1 MTTPAAHDDRIG
13 NGGYN
18 GGNNGSKTSGIG
30 ARLRRKEDDRF
41 LRGRGDYVAN
51 LRMVGMRDVAF
62 VRSPLAHARIRGIE
76 KPEGLADAVF
86 TLFEKMVAQGRTI
99 LMVTHDNDLAR
110 RVQRAVH
117 VSDGR
122 IVSDHG

>member
-1 MTTPAAHDDRIG
+1 MPLLNLLRQNQIERVLLVVIRYF
-13 NGGYN
+13 GG
-18 GGNNGSKTSGIG
+18 ILLG
-30 ARLRRKEDDRF
+30 ASNLLRAYQNA
-41 LRGRGDYVAN
+41 GR
-51 LRMVGMRDVAF
+51 
-62 VRSPLAHARIRGIE
+62 
-76 KPEGLADAVF
+76 VF